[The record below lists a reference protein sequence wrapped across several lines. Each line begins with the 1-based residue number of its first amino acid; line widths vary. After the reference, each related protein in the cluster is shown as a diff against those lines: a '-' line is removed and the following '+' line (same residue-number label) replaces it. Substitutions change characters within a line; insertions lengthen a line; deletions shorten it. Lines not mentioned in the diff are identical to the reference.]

1 MNHYYT
7 KFMNQDEEISGISQD
22 PVNILFNPSVIS
34 KKDVWQINLIEILK
48 LLVKILEQTGK
59 KDLKVA
65 GMAALS
71 SSLIYRMK
79 VESIFALQ
87 KAAMEKKP
95 LINRRDVDIDIIDMP
110 YRHESTY
117 PVSLDE
123 LLDLLENLIGSI
135 ANPRSRRRG
144 QLDFDTEPPDFK
156 KYLLPF
162 ENLVGKYEDL
172 IVRKIRGTGNG
183 LLKDIVI
190 DLDSLDSVRCFF
202 AILFL
207 ARDKKVELDQID
219 DDIQVTLIDDTI
231 KKEKNMIKI
240 QNENEI
246 AARLESALYS
256 AGRPLTIEELIK
268 ATGTESRQKT
278 LTVLDLIIKKMK
290 NTFKAIEIVILPD
303 DSYVFQL
310 KPEYSSSVRK
320 YASKPLLSRATQKTL
335 SYIAL
340 EQPISSKQLL
350 EVRGSGVYGQL
361 KELRQL
367 NFIEHQSIGRLRIY
381 STTEKFQKYFG
392 IEGGIDMLKQKLFK
406 RVKKESKIVSQ

>member
-1 MNHYYT
+1 
-7 KFMNQDEEISGISQD
+7 
-22 PVNILFNPSVIS
+22 
-34 KKDVWQINLIEILK
+34 
-48 LLVKILEQTGK
+48 
-59 KDLKVA
+59 
-65 GMAALS
+65 
-71 SSLIYRMK
+71 
-79 VESIFALQ
+79 
-87 KAAMEKKP
+87 
-95 LINRRDVDIDIIDMP
+95 
-110 YRHESTY
+110 
-117 PVSLDE
+117 
-123 LLDLLENLIGSI
+123 
-135 ANPRSRRRG
+135 
-144 QLDFDTEPPDFK
+144 
-156 KYLLPF
+156 
-162 ENLVGKYEDL
+162 
-172 IVRKIRGTGNG
+172 
-183 LLKDIVI
+183 
-190 DLDSLDSVRCFF
+190 
-202 AILFL
+202 
-207 ARDKKVELDQID
+207 
-219 DDIQVTLIDDTI
+219 
-231 KKEKNMIKI
+231 MIKI

-278 LTVLDLIIKKMK
+278 IAVLDLIIKKMK

-367 NFIEHQSIGRLRIY
+367 NFIEHQSVGRLRIY